1 MELTLSPKS
10 TKKSTSFQDKFEK
23 DNVAQFMGGDYSF
36 TSTVG
41 KKGTKKKGKTVRSKA
56 KEVTNKATK
65 ISPLEQPDGMTD
77 MLSKILTFMQKTNED
92 DQKARELL
100 NNYQE
105 ENAIEADKRHKALLE
120 ALNNIKLNSKNKKEE
135 TADKLE
141 QEANQSGSSLVGDII
156 DAVPD
161 IDKSSGKKNV
171 PKTKKSWL
179 SKLAKFKGLIPL
191 TVFLELMLFTP
202 EGMSDEE
209 QTALLEKAAGKG
221 FTPDDP
227 NKPLGTT
234 NEQIKNSKEAKRIAL
249 EKSNAS
255 LMLKTFGS
263 DKEQKDYLKRQGV
276 PNDELDRMFPE
287 LAPSKPKSIE
297 PAVKPPNQEQ
307 SRLQQLHKIS
317 MASGSSAMSTPV
329 AQNNNLGTKLNDI
342 SSENAILPLIEDA
355 KEEIITNVNN
365 TVNPGGDS
373 ETSTIQELP
382 FVRNQ
387 EPTFM
392 RMIYQSTRVV

>member
-36 TSTVG
+36 TSTTG
-41 KKGTKKKGKTVRSKA
+41 KNGTKKKGKTVRSKA

-77 MLSKILTFMQKTNED
+77 MLSKILTFMQKTND
-92 DQKARELL
+92 DEQKARELL

-105 ENAIEADKRHKALLE
+105 ENAIEAGKRHAALLE
-120 ALNNIKLNSKNKKEE
+120 ALKNIKLNSTTKEEE

-141 QEANQSGSSLVGDII
+141 QETGASPLSIIQSILEAFGGGLSLIKDVGKFFLTNPIAKLLLKGALIAELLTYSANAGHTQ
-156 DAVPD
+156 A
-161 IDKSSGKKNV
+161 
-171 PKTKKSWL
+171 
-179 SKLAKFKGLIPL
+179 
-191 TVFLELMLFTP
+191 
-202 EGMSDEE
+202 EE
-209 QTALLEKAAGKG
+209 NALLEAARQKG
-221 FTPDDP
+221 LTPDAPDKKIDNKTGEYWRIKDP
-227 NKPLGTT
+227 
-234 NEQIKNSKEAKRIAL
+234 KEAKKKAL
-249 EKSNAS
+249 EETNAS
-255 LMLKTFGS
+255 LMLKTFGG
-263 DKEQKDYLKRQGV
+263 DEDQKNYLKRQGI
-276 PNDELDRMFPE
+276 PNDELDRMFPK
-287 LAPSKPKSIE
+287 LAPPKIT
-297 PAVKPPNQEQ
+297 PLQRAVKPDEQQSKLQE
-307 SRLQQLHKIS
+307 LHKAAIAGGNS
-317 MASGSSAMSTPV
+317 TMSTPV
-329 AQNNNLGTKLNDI
+329 AQNNNVGTKLNDM
-342 SSENAILPLIEDA
+342 SAENAILPLIEDV

-365 TVNPGGDS
+365 MANSGGDF